1 LLKRQ
6 AQKKM
11 QDRITTMMGIKT
23 KKMSPTLALAVP
35 DELLN
40 VLDVGPDVLDPV
52 F

>member
-23 KKMSPTLALAVP
+23 KKMSPTLAVP
-35 DELLN
+35 DELLD
-40 VLDVGPDVLDPV
+40 VLNVGPDVLDPV